1 MLSERVLKKVAGVRF
16 QIITGN
22 LAVSLRLD
30 VEELLNLADIGLVD
44 KTCVGKVTLLLGL
57 LLGEDVPLIGVLSL
71 DLTSASEGEPLLGA
85 GIGFHFRHFELSFR
99 PAELP

>member
-1 MLSERVLKKVAGVRF
+1 MAGVRF
-16 QIITGN
+16 QIITGH

-30 VEELLNLADIGLVD
+30 VEELLNLTDIGLVD
-44 KTCVGKVTLLLGL
+44 KASVGKVALLLGL

-71 DLTSASEGEPLLGA
+71 DFASAGEGEPLLGA
-85 GIGFHFRHFELSFR
+85 GIRFHFRHFGLSFR